1 MMGDITV
8 AGKSVRLD
16 DEGFLAN
23 QEDWNRDVARA
34 IARNEGIDELDDE
47 QIEIIE
53 FLRGYYHKFNAFP
66 ILNYVCKHIEQ
77 PKECINN
84 EFINPMK
91 AWKIA
96 GLPKMSGV
104 HFVTVDGKNYLLED
118 FPG

>member
-1 MMGDITV
+1 MTEITV
-8 AGKSVRLD
+8 AGKMVTLD
-16 DEGFLAN
+16 DDGYLVN
-23 QEDWNRDVARA
+23 QEDWNREVARA
-34 IARNEGIDELDDE
+34 IAKREGIDGLDDE

-53 FLRGYYHKFNAFP
+53 FLRNYYRKFNAFP

-77 PKECINN
+77 PKQCLNN

-96 GLPKMSGV
+96 GLPQVSGV
-104 HFVTVDGKNYLLED
+104 HFVSVDGKTYQMED